1 MIIVIAWHA
10 SHRWCCSKITKTDN
24 SHHQGRIRWLDWPGD
39 WQWSV
44 KWKDQKFYRK
54 RIDNVIL
61 TAWISWCSSCC
72 IIMDGCSTRSV
83 SSAPSGVCHPD
94 ADTHRRKKS
103 NPIQSIEE
111 SASYEDV
118 RVDLVF
124 ESKFGDR
131 HRRFTSWT
139 RVNLITPKKKARLKT
154 QGLRSTMPRTAKR
167 RHVPNPSFG
176 SSSSSSSAPAL
187 KPKGEKVKERRKKKR
202 LEAVLIILL
211 DSCHWSKFA
220 LEASSA

>member
-111 SASYEDV
+111 SASYV
-118 RVDLVF
+118 RGSFTWLFIITRRVRARTSPDLLWSIF
-124 ESKFGDR
+124 SRMLCLHTPRGSLWCGM
-131 HRRFTSWT
+131 TSST
-139 RVNLITPKKKARLKT
+139 R
-154 QGLRSTMPRTAKR
+154 
-167 RHVPNPSFG
+167 
-176 SSSSSSSAPAL
+176 
-187 KPKGEKVKERRKKKR
+187 
-202 LEAVLIILL
+202 
-211 DSCHWSKFA
+211 
-220 LEASSA
+220 